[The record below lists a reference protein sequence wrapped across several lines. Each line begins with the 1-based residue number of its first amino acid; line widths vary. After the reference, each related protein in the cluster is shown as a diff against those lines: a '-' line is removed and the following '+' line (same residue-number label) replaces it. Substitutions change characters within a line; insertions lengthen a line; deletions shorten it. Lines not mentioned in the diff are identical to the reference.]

1 MERTCEKCG
10 ATIPPQQGSARPRKF
25 CVECRPPRNRPNP
38 RVIDLSGVKA
48 PTEAPEPSRRPVS
61 GLVASY
67 QRQLEAVE
75 RLDTPEGAHVMHL
88 AELFVSGNHT
98 AAGAASLSK
107 ELRAAMEEAV
117 KGAPRQ
123 ADRLD
128 ELAARRVQKASGA

>member
-1 MERTCEKCG
+1 ACEQCG

-25 CVECRPPRNRPNP
+25 CTTCRPPRNRPNP
-38 RVIDLSGVKA
+38 RVIDLKA
-48 PTEAPEPSRRPVS
+48 SPEAPEAPQRPVS

-88 AELFVSGNHT
+88 AALFVSGNHT

-107 ELRAAMEEAV
+107 ELRAAMEDAV
-117 KGAPRQ
+117 KGAPKQ

>member
-1 MERTCEKCG
+1 MERTCEQCG
-10 ATIPPQQGSARPRKF
+10 ATIPPQQGSARPRKY

-38 RVIDLSGVKA
+38 RVIDLGGVKA
-48 PTEAPEPSRRPVS
+48 PSGPPEAPQGPVS

-67 QRQLEAVE
+67 QRQLEAVQ

-88 AELFVSGNHT
+88 ATLFVSGNHT

-107 ELRAAMEEAV
+107 ELRAAMEDAV
-117 KGAPRQ
+117 KGAPKQ

-128 ELAARRVQKASGA
+128 ELAARREQKASGA